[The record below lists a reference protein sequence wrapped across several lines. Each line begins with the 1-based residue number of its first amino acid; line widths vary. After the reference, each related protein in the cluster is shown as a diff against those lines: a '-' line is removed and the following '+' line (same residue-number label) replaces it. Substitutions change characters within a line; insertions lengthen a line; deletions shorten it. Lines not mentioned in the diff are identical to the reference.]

1 VIGRRAF
8 VIAATALMALRA
20 DAKKRALPP
29 KAAFIHW
36 PGHGHELHGFMAVDQ
51 KAHGPQPAVL
61 VLGGQPEYAQA
72 VTIWLGAA
80 GFVACWPRSVALPD
94 LQATARWL
102 TTNAYAT
109 GKIGAV
115 LLSAADVL
123 PALASSLVCAV
134 AVGPAI
140 GPPDLPLLK
149 LDRLAPDT
157 PAGYVRATAFLKEHL
172 R

>member
-1 VIGRRAF
+1 VISRRAF
-8 VIAATALMALRA
+8 VIGTTALTALRA
-20 DAKKRALPP
+20 DAAKQASPP
-29 KAAFIHW
+29 KASFIHW
-36 PGHGHELHGFMAVDQ
+36 PGPGHELHGFMAVDQ

-61 VLGGQPEYAQA
+61 VLGGPPDYAQA

-80 GFVACWPRSVALPD
+80 GVFACWPRSVTIPD
-94 LQATARWL
+94 LQATVRWL

-115 LLSAADVL
+115 LLNAADIL
-123 PALASSLVCAV
+123 PALAPSLVCAV

-140 GPPDLPLLK
+140 DTPDLPLLK